1 MRESGTEAADVDGSY
16 VDTIGA
22 MGPLTPELADL
33 VIALIS
39 FLTVFAIFTRVLLP
53 RIEKVLKERDEA
65 IDGTTARAADI
76 EEEARRVRDQYRAD
90 LTAARQEAARL
101 RQTAAEEGASLLAV
115 LREEGQ
121 KEREKVVASART
133 QLEADRIIAEAELRE
148 ATFALALELAGRIVG
163 ESVDDLP
170 NARTIADDFFA
181 ELDEPEESLRT

>member
-1 MRESGTEAADVDGSY
+1 MRENRTEAADVDGSY

-39 FLTVFAIFTRVLLP
+39 FLTVFAIFARVLLP

-115 LREEGQ
+115 LRDEGQ

>member
-1 MRESGTEAADVDGSY
+1 MDGSY
-16 VDTIGA
+16 VDTIRV
-22 MGPLTPELADL
+22 MGPLEPELFDL

-39 FLTVFAIFTRVLLP
+39 FLTVFAIFARVLLP

-170 NARTIADDFFA
+170 NARAIADDFFA

>member
-1 MRESGTEAADVDGSY
+1 MRENRTEAADVDGSY

-22 MGPLTPELADL
+22 MGPLTPELFDL

-39 FLTVFAIFTRVLLP
+39 FLTVFAIFARVLLP

-181 ELDEPEESLRT
+181 ELDEPEKSLRT

>member
-1 MRESGTEAADVDGSY
+1 MRENRTEAADVDGSY

-39 FLTVFAIFTRVLLP
+39 FLTVFAIFARVLLP